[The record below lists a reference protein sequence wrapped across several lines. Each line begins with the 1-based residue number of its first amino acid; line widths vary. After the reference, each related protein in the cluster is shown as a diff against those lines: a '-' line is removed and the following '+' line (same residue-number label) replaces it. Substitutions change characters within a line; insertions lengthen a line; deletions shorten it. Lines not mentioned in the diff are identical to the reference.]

1 MDPVRGGSRRV
12 RKSTVSGRPPS
23 VPRIRET
30 LRLADRLLTDR
41 LQLLGFARRSR
52 GIYEL
57 DLHGWLGLNES
68 LQGEVRF
75 WPFVGAR
82 STQVDQALAR
92 LGAPSHDPIATV
104 QLGYLM
110 PEAAARS
117 WLFEGDLGS
126 DEVTA
131 ADLVLNVERFA
142 VPFFQQNRDL
152 RNLSESVVRNSDE
165 DSRAYLAPVLHYLLD
180 QRELAEQAIDEEL
193 ANDQSTAGSEYREF
207 VARFLALLRADR

>member
-1 MDPVRGGSRRV
+1 LS
-12 RKSTVSGRPPS
+12 
-23 VPRIRET
+23 
-30 LRLADRLLTDR
+30 DRLLTDR
-41 LQLLGFARRSR
+41 LELLGFARRSR

-57 DLHGWLGLNES
+57 DEHGWLGLNES
-68 LQGEVRF
+68 LRGEVRL

-82 STQVDQALAR
+82 HKQVDETLAR
-92 LGAPSHDPIATV
+92 LSAHSEGPIATV

-142 VPFFQQNRDL
+142 VPFFEQNRDL
-152 RNLSESVVRNSDE
+152 KNLSESVARNSDE

-180 QRELAEQAIDEEL
+180 QRELAEQSIDEEL